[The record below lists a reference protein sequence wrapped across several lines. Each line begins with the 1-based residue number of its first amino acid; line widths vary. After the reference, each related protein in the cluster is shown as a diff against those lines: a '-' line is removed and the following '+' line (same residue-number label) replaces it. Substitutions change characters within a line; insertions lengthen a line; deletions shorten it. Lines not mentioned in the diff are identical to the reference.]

1 MKDKQSTVKKGVR
14 NIILLG
20 LISCFADI
28 SSEMVYP
35 LIPLYLTA
43 AFGTTPMLVGVI
55 EGIAESL
62 ASLLKVFSGY
72 ISDRFQRKKSLAF
85 FGYATGVVYKIAL
98 IFAGS
103 WTGILL
109 ARVIDRFGKGVRT
122 APRDVM
128 VSESADKNEMGKAFG
143 IHKMLDMA
151 GSAVGIALS
160 FLLVR
165 SIGEGGYKT
174 IFAVSI
180 IPVVLALGLFFFV
193 HEKKEP
199 RAAVQREPFWKNVSR
214 LDGRLKL
221 YLAVTFLF
229 TLGNSSN
236 SFLLLRAADIGFSS
250 SDTIALYFVYNVT
263 ASILAI
269 PCGKLS
275 DRVGRKR
282 LLVGGYLTFSVV
294 YFGFAFCNAK
304 PMMVLIF
311 VIYGVYT
318 AMTAGVERAF
328 IAEIAPPELK
338 GTMLGLHSTLA
349 GIALLP
355 ASVIAG
361 ALWDGVGA
369 SAPFLWG
376 AVLSMASA
384 GILALFL
391 RAPAKSAKG

>member
-1 MKDKQSTVKKGVR
+1 MNSKSEAAQKGVR
-14 NIILLG
+14 NIIMLG
-20 LISCFADI
+20 LVSCFADI

-43 AFGTTPMLVGVI
+43 AFGATPMLVGVI
-55 EGIAESL
+55 EGIAESI

-72 ISDRFQRKKSLAF
+72 ISDRFQRKKAIAF
-85 FGYATGVVYKIAL
+85 CGYATGVLYKIAL
-98 IFAGS
+98 LFAGS
-103 WTGILL
+103 WSGILL
-109 ARVIDRFGKGVRT
+109 ARVIDRFGKGIRT

-128 VSESADKNEMGKAFG
+128 VSESADNDGMGRAFG

-151 GSAVGIALS
+151 GSAVGILLA
-160 FLLVR
+160 FFLVR
-165 SIGEGGYKT
+165 SIGEGGYRT
-174 IFAVSI
+174 IFAISI
-180 IPVVLALGLFFFV
+180 IPVGVALCLFFFIR
-193 HEKKEP
+193 EKREN
-199 RAAVQREPFWKNVSR
+199 REAVRRERFWRNMSR

-236 SFLLLRAADIGFSS
+236 SFLLLRASDIGFSS
-250 SDTIALYFVYNVT
+250 SGAILLYFVYNMT

-269 PCGKLS
+269 PCGRLS
-275 DRVGRKR
+275 DRVGRKG
-282 LLVGGYLTFSVV
+282 LLVGGYLIFSLV
-294 YFGFAFCNAK
+294 YFGFAFCGSK
-304 PMMVLIF
+304 PLMVLIF
-311 VIYGVYT
+311 VVYGVFT

-328 IAEIAPPELK
+328 IAEIAPAELK

-369 SAPFLWG
+369 SAPFVYGG
-376 AVLSMASA
+376 ALSLLSA
-384 GILALFL
+384 VILAAKL
-391 RAPAKSAKG
+391 RQ